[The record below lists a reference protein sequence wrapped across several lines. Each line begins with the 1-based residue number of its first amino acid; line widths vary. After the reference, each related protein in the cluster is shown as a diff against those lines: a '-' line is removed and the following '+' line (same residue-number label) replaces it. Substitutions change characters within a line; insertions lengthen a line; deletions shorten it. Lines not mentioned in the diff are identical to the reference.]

1 MKKIFYSIAMV
12 SSIAL
17 VSSCGNEEQKETK
30 EDTHAATTN
39 HDEKTETCTF
49 SIDPSTTQLEW
60 TSYKH
65 NEKTPVGGVFDMME
79 LSNTVVSEKPVET
92 FKNATISINTRSVNS
107 KNEVRDEKIK
117 NSFFGTMDKTDFL
130 TGKIVSLEGE
140 ENGSAVISI
149 TMNGVEKEQ
158 DFKWKIDEGKVEFKT
173 ELNVEDWSAK
183 PSLDSLNLVCED
195 LHKGAD
201 GVSKLW
207 STVEVYIRAD
217 INKEC
222 K

>member
-1 MKKIFYSIAMV
+1 MKKIFFSIAMIGSV
-12 SSIAL
+12 AFF
-17 VSSCGNEEQKETK
+17 SSCGNEEHAPEETHEGTEIAKEQG
-30 EDTHAATTN
+30 EV
-39 HDEKTETCTF
+39 CTF
-49 SIDPSTTQLEW
+49 SVDPSTVQLEW

-65 NEKTPVGGVFDMME
+65 NERTPVGGVFDMME
-79 LSNTVVSEKPVET
+79 LNNTVVAENAVET
-92 FKNATISINTRSVNS
+92 FKNATISINTRTVNS
-107 KNEVRDEKIK
+107 DNAVRDEKIK

-130 TGKIVSLEGE
+130 TGKIIDVQGE
-140 ENGSAVISI
+140 EHGHAVVRI
-149 TMNGVEKEQ
+149 TMNGVEKDQE
-158 DFKWKIDEGKVEFKT
+158 FAWKIEEGKVAFKS
-173 ELNVEDWSAK
+173 ELNVEDWNAV

-207 STVEVYIRAD
+207 ATVEVNITAD